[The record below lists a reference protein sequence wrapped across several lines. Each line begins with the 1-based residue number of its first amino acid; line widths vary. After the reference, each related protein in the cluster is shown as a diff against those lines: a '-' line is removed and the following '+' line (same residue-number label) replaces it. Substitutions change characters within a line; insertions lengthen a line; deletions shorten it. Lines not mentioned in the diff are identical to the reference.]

1 MPKKIVETK
10 RFLWKNNLQRHK
22 RRVLSNPLNKG
33 RLIKFIAEK
42 PSRTEC
48 KVFYTDGDADLDLTK
63 IGVKKLLTIF
73 YCCSIP
79 HRSLTAFIF
88 ALTNPTKFILLIE
101 KPNSE
106 INFVNNY
113 YLHIHLPAAT
123 QLRSFIILY
132 MQQH

>member
-1 MPKKIVETK
+1 M
-10 RFLWKNNLQRHK
+10 
-22 RRVLSNPLNKG
+22 NKG

-88 ALTNPTKFILLIE
+88 ALTNPTKFILLIK